1 MDTPQTNGTE
11 DLGDLDSLIFADCE
25 YQVSQR

>member
-1 MDTPQTNGTE
+1 METLQTGQAE

-25 YQVSQR
+25 YEVSQR

>member
-1 MDTPQTNGTE
+1 METPQTDKSE